1 MMHGVITQIQQAA
14 QGGRSGEEIV
24 KYSYDALVYY
34 GEKIAQ
40 SFERV
45 ARYGYDAIE
54 LVGEPANHDVV
65 EVKALCAEHKIKVS
79 SLCSIFFGAERDLVA
94 AELENRAKAKA

>member
-1 MMHGVITQIQQAA
+1 MRR
-14 QGGRSGEEIV
+14 RSHLKRADRLCAGCLVALEETV

-34 GEKIAQ
+34 GETIAQ

-54 LVGEPANHDVV
+54 LVGEPANHDV
-65 EVKALCAEHKIKVS
+65 AEI
-79 SLCSIFFGAERDLVA
+79 
-94 AELENRAKAKA
+94 